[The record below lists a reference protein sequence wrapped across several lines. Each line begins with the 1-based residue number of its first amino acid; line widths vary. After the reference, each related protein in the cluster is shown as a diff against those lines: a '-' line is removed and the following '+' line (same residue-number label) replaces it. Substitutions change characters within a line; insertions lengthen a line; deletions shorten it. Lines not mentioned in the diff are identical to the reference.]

1 MAHRPNMCGYSF
13 LLSSLT
19 PSRPFTAQLC
29 NVQVVTAESEAP
41 GRHGG
46 FDDYT
51 ERTIDLYWT
60 ISSSFF
66 LDSSA
71 APTPPLPP

>member
-1 MAHRPNMCGYSF
+1 MYVLWHTDQICVDIPSYF
-13 LLSSLT
+13 P

-51 ERTIDLYWT
+51 ERTIDLY
-60 ISSSFF
+60 
-66 LDSSA
+66 
-71 APTPPLPP
+71 